1 MRLIWRNFGGLSD
14 GHMRIYAMLPT
25 FYAIA
30 IQRLDVV
37 SLSVIVGDG
46 KKTYAVF
53 SCKSIKQAKW
63 IARREYNRGHTNGH
77 TYRTGQPGA

>member
-1 MRLIWRNFGGLSD
+1 MRLIWRDFGRLSD
-14 GHMRIYAMLPT
+14 EHRRTYTMLPA

-30 IQRLDVV
+30 IQRSDVV

-53 SCKSIKQAKW
+53 SCRSLERAKR
-63 IARREYNRGHTNGH
+63 IARREYRKYISKG
-77 TYRTGQPGA
+77 